1 MNRYR
6 KATEQI
12 HAPEALKQRTLAA
25 SQSIPVQRPALKA
38 ACAALLAAAVLAV
51 VLLWP
56 QGSPSPLTAFALA
69 QPIYPQ
75 MAPYP
80 DEEAYIDQETG
91 EYLAGYEEVCDAWWR
106 DVQHQRSQ
114 SQGHTQGM
122 ADFFS
127 ATARQFLAKSETENL
142 AYSPLNLYI
151 ALGMLAELTGGESRQ
166 QVLSLLGVADMDALR
181 TQASALWNGAYRDDG
196 AVASVLASSLW
207 LDQDVPFRQ
216 ETLDTL
222 ARYYYASVYQG
233 KMGSDAFND
242 AFQSW
247 LDEQTGGLLKEQ
259 AAALRLDAGTVM
271 ALATTVYF
279 RAKWSSEFDPSMTEP
294 GPFHGA
300 SGNETVDYMRQSAI
314 PSYYWGE
321 GFSAVAQQLE
331 NGGAMWFV
339 LPDEGTDVASLLQD
353 DEAMTFLTSGQNNW
367 SNQKSTLVNLVVP
380 KFDIS
385 AQLTLREDLEALGI
399 TDVFRPDVSDF
410 SPMTGAMDGIFLS
423 QAQQGIRVSID
434 EEGCAAAA
442 YTVMMMAGA
451 AMPQDEVDF
460 ILNRPFLFAVTGADG
475 MILFM
480 GVVNQP

>member
-1 MNRYR
+1 
-6 KATEQI
+6 
-12 HAPEALKQRTLAA
+12 
-25 SQSIPVQRPALKA
+25 
-38 ACAALLAAAVLAV
+38 
-51 VLLWP
+51 
-56 QGSPSPLTAFALA
+56 
-69 QPIYPQ
+69 
-75 MAPYP
+75 
-80 DEEAYIDQETG
+80 
-91 EYLAGYEEVCDAWWR
+91 
-106 DVQHQRSQ
+106 
-114 SQGHTQGM
+114 
-122 ADFFS
+122 
-127 ATARQFLAKSETENL
+127 
-142 AYSPLNLYI
+142 
-151 ALGMLAELTGGESRQ
+151 
-166 QVLSLLGVADMDALR
+166 
-181 TQASALWNGAYRDDG
+181 
-196 AVASVLASSLW
+196 
-207 LDQDVPFRQ
+207 
-216 ETLDTL
+216 
-222 ARYYYASVYQG
+222 
-233 KMGSDAFND
+233 
-242 AFQSW
+242 
-247 LDEQTGGLLKEQ
+247 
-259 AAALRLDAGTVM
+259 
-271 ALATTVYF
+271 
-279 RAKWSSEFDPSMTEP
+279 
-294 GPFHGA
+294 
-300 SGNETVDYMRQSAI
+300 MRQSSI
-314 PSYYWGE
+314 NTYSWGE